1 MTQLEIMTIT
11 GITGM
16 LTGFS
21 GAYPEELRNK
31 CGQLN
36 IDSNELYSIVTNPL
50 YMQNGI
56 LTQAGED
63 RVRNFAGELK
73 ETIDSR
79 RNALEADKEKHRL
92 ELSMLDHAS
101 FVLENLIAGNTCIY
115 DMEQLPAADKAYYQ
129 LSNRLV
135 TAENAEQLEQVEA
148 MQDEYPLYKVG
159 EISLASLKNH
169 KQSQEALDLLKDA
182 LMREAGMENA
192 DGQVPDAG
200 IHADGN
206 NMIIEEEK
214 EKGPAPESSEEAKTR
229 FMELKEEEKRIDL
242 EAVRAYQNIYYLT
255 KGNKLD
261 PMFMNA
267 EELHGKDGFG
277 GGTRGILNVVNSL
290 DEKLFPEDVPAEL
303 EENRDKVNPDHFH
316 LSSRTWTYEK
326 EQEKKRRRR
335 KLRRRK
341 KAPRM

>member
-101 FVLENLIAGNTCIY
+101 FVLENLIAGHHMSQHGCRGIFR
-115 DMEQLPAADKAYYQ
+115 PAAAGSCQ
-129 LSNRLV
+129 QFG
-135 TAENAEQLEQVEA
+135 TAEIQ
-148 MQDEYPLYKVG
+148 Y
-159 EISLASLKNH
+159 
-169 KQSQEALDLLKDA
+169 
-182 LMREAGMENA
+182 
-192 DGQVPDAG
+192 
-200 IHADGN
+200 
-206 NMIIEEEK
+206 
-214 EKGPAPESSEEAKTR
+214 
-229 FMELKEEEKRIDL
+229 
-242 EAVRAYQNIYYLT
+242 
-255 KGNKLD
+255 
-261 PMFMNA
+261 
-267 EELHGKDGFG
+267 
-277 GGTRGILNVVNSL
+277 
-290 DEKLFPEDVPAEL
+290 VPAVDMVLLFQKADNFFKFSSVHIRSFRMPTHDSHQED
-303 EENRDKVNPDHFH
+303 RAV
-316 LSSRTWTYEK
+316 LSCR
-326 EQEKKRRRR
+326 
-335 KLRRRK
+335 
-341 KAPRM
+341 